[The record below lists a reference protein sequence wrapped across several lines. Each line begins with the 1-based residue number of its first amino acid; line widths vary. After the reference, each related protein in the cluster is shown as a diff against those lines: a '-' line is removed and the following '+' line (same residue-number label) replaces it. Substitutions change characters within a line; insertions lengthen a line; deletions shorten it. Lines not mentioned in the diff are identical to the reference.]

1 MIEKILICPF
11 QLKYLCLLS
20 HCKGCVLALAYF
32 GSKIAKRSIL
42 CDATERFANTGIVQH
57 LNSMM
62 QFPQA
67 MNQYLSPQN
76 YVLQAQP
83 KSLLFAVNDLEGRQ
97 LGRVLNEQVTCSLI
111 DGKLFSVII
120 VAPTE
125 GSGLQEGYP
134 LLDNGDGDLV
144 TKKTQQNNEQRQQH
158 QHGAVRKISQNSDCT
173 HYKQD
178 KEVYGGNN
186 TRFDDS
192 VSNSSQRNDQAPK
205 MMLMQTINAI
215 DEIIKTKGWYLG
227 EITVRKKKMTWSGKL
242 PCMVRIS
249 WILKYYITGCIKE
262 GEGEGEGEGEEEE
275 GGTKYKYFYKN
286 LRGQSRFEATHSI
299 KEHVKRSCK
308 RMMNEEKDRLH
319 TKMAETGM
327 SAQDLRPSYFHP
339 ILWDQLLKFWD
350 SEGHK
355 HRASVGANN
364 RKKVS
369 TLHSAGAKPFEAIEM
384 ATTNGAEKPKKNRL
398 IGFPNVPASSLLPDL
413 AHHYREGTRGGA
425 SSSSSAPNRSPTIP
439 DHLFMQVVRHV
450 VTSAQADPTYFQ
462 RQLDDREL
470 EGLARNLLEVS
481 DPESMGNFNNV
492 FFREVVNVV
501 TSIMKDICNKYEEE
515 TQAAIEEAN
524 QEFTEGESSE
534 YDDSGSDGE
543 AGRANDDHGDA
554 EM

>member
-1 MIEKILICPF
+1 
-11 QLKYLCLLS
+11 
-20 HCKGCVLALAYF
+20 
-32 GSKIAKRSIL
+32 
-42 CDATERFANTGIVQH
+42 
-57 LNSMM
+57 
-62 QFPQA
+62 
-67 MNQYLSPQN
+67 
-76 YVLQAQP
+76 
-83 KSLLFAVNDLEGRQ
+83 
-97 LGRVLNEQVTCSLI
+97 
-111 DGKLFSVII
+111 
-120 VAPTE
+120 
-125 GSGLQEGYP
+125 
-134 LLDNGDGDLV
+134 
-144 TKKTQQNNEQRQQH
+144 
-158 QHGAVRKISQNSDCT
+158 
-173 HYKQD
+173 
-178 KEVYGGNN
+178 
-186 TRFDDS
+186 
-192 VSNSSQRNDQAPK
+192 
-205 MMLMQTINAI
+205 
-215 DEIIKTKGWYLG
+215 
-227 EITVRKKKMTWSGKL
+227 
-242 PCMVRIS
+242 
-249 WILKYYITGCIKE
+249 
-262 GEGEGEGEGEEEE
+262 
-275 GGTKYKYFYKN
+275 
-286 LRGQSRFEATHSI
+286 
-299 KEHVKRSCK
+299 
-308 RMMNEEKDRLH
+308 MNEEKDRLH
-319 TKMAETGM
+319 KKMAETGM

-384 ATTNGAEKPKKNRL
+384 KPRRLELWEQTHTTAASRRANRGGSGAPLVYTTPEAMAIAARYSAILEREGVDLTPGIELTEPIQWWLQATTNGAEKPKKNRL

-439 DHLFMQVVRHV
+439 DHLFVQVVRHA
-450 VTSAQADPTYFQ
+450 VTSAQADPAYFQ

-481 DPESMGNFNNV
+481 DPESRGNFNNV